1 MRARFHTCD
10 VFTNQLFG
18 GNPLA
23 VFPDASGIPEAALQ
37 SIAREFNLSETVFVY
52 PPERA
57 EHTRR
62 LRIFTP
68 AAEIPFAGHPTIG
81 AAHTLATLGIVQLH
95 GPDTRIV
102 LEERVGPVP
111 VLIRSSGG
119 KPAFAQLTAAQA
131 PEVGPPAPGRST
143 LADVLGL
150 EANDIQGGMTA
161 PQGVS
166 CGLPFLIVPLR
177 DRDAVRR
184 AHVRMDH
191 WESSLKSY
199 WAPQMLVFSRDA
211 EGEDADLH
219 ARVFV
224 PGLSVPEDPAT
235 GSAATALGAYLAA
248 RDTQSEG
255 TLRWVVEQGIEM
267 GRPSLLEIV
276 VEKAG
281 GEIRG
286 VKVGGE
292 TVMVSEGQIEV
303 GG

>member
-1 MRARFHTCD
+1 MRARFYTCD

-23 VFPDASGIPEAALQ
+23 VFPDATGIPEDSLQ
-37 SIAREFNLSETVFVY
+37 RIAREFNLSETVFVY
-52 PPERA
+52 PPERP
-57 EHTRR
+57 EHTKR

-68 AAEIPFAGHPTIG
+68 AAELPFAGHPTVG
-81 AAHTLATLGIVQLH
+81 AAHALATLGKVPLRGAETKIVF
-95 GPDTRIV
+95 
-102 LEERVGPVP
+102 EEKVGPVP
-111 VLIRSSGG
+111 VLIRATDG
-119 KPAFAQLTAAQA
+119 KPTFAQLTAAQA
-131 PEVGPPAPGRST
+131 PEIGPPTPGRSV
-143 LADVLGL
+143 LADVLAL
-150 EANDIQGGMTA
+150 EATDIQGGMTA

-166 CGLPFLIVPLR
+166 CGLPFLIVPLK

-191 WESSLKSY
+191 WESSIKSY
-199 WAPQMLVFSRDA
+199 WAPQILVFSRDA
-211 EGEDADLH
+211 ERDDADVH

-248 RDTQSEG
+248 RDTRADG

-281 GEIRG
+281 GDIQS

-292 TVMVSEGQIEV
+292 TVMVSEGQIET
-303 GG
+303 GD

>member
-1 MRARFHTCD
+1 MRARFYTCD

-23 VFPDASGIPEAALQ
+23 VFPDATGIPEDSLQ
-37 SIAREFNLSETVFVY
+37 RIAREFNLSETVFVY
-52 PPERA
+52 PPERP
-57 EHTRR
+57 EHTKR

-68 AAEIPFAGHPTIG
+68 AAELPFAGHPTVG
-81 AAHTLATLGIVQLH
+81 AAHALATLGKVPLRGAETKIVF
-95 GPDTRIV
+95 
-102 LEERVGPVP
+102 EEKVGPVP
-111 VLIRSSGG
+111 VLIRATDG
-119 KPAFAQLTAAQA
+119 KPTFAQLTAAQA
-131 PEVGPPAPGRST
+131 PEIGPPTPGRSV
-143 LADVLGL
+143 LADVLAL
-150 EANDIQGGMTA
+150 EATDIQGGMTA

-166 CGLPFLIVPLR
+166 CGLPFLIVPLK

-191 WESSLKSY
+191 WESSIKSY
-199 WAPQMLVFSRDA
+199 WAPQILVFSRDA
-211 EGEDADLH
+211 EREDADVH

-248 RDTQSEG
+248 RDTRADG

-281 GEIRG
+281 GDIQS

-292 TVMVSEGQIEV
+292 TVMVSEGQIET
-303 GG
+303 GD